1 VLPDSLN
8 VPVEHP
14 NGSIVRVEV
23 IDTGPG
29 LSEENQRKLF
39 HETIQFNAADM
50 QAGNGSGFGL
60 YSESLLPPF
69 SCVLSLSHCRSLVS
83 KTIIDHHEG
92 RIGVSSELGKGST
105 FYFELKLHPSSQTA
119 TPAGLRAVTCPE
131 RISNVILESPS
142 QQSLN
147 DISSNF
153 FLSHRLSRVLVVDDS
168 KLNRKMLSRRLKEHF
183 LEIVEVELISCLFFG
198 LP

>member
-1 VLPDSLN
+1 VSPD
-8 VPVEHP
+8 HP
-14 NGSIVRVEV
+14 NEDPEGTVIRIEV

-60 YSESLLPPF
+60 YSESLLPPI

-105 FYFELKLHPSSQTA
+105 FFLELKLSSTDATHRKPPVAVHPHSS
-119 TPAGLRAVTCPE
+119 
-131 RISNVILESPS
+131 ESEIVHVLS
-142 QQSLN
+142 DSTVDLQSCK
-147 DISSNF
+147 F
-153 FLSHRLSRVLVVDDS
+153 EKTHRFNRVLVVDDS
-168 KLNRKMLSRRLKEHF
+168 NLNRKMLSRRLKEHF